1 MFPPIFNMFGSSAL
15 AYCSQADGL
24 YCWQHTQSRHITS
37 LTKLEENHGEEVL
50 TKSGLYSELECTD
63 SVKIPKKGKADE
75 NVRNPPKV
83 DSSSQTTHL
92 ETGFHNSFLSPLP
105 PPIMSLAFPPVTAG
119 LPTTPTLSG
128 TTSTPGNSVAPP
140 PPPPLPIE
148 LRGTVKPALATKLSG
163 NDVIAS
169 SSPAPGA
176 RGVYLFRKPNFQLS
190 HILA

>member
-1 MFPPIFNMFGSSAL
+1 MFGSSAL

-105 PPIMSLAFPPVTAG
+105 LSLIHISE
-119 LPTTPTLSG
+119 PTRP
-128 TTSTPGNSVAPP
+128 
-140 PPPPLPIE
+140 
-148 LRGTVKPALATKLSG
+148 
-163 NDVIAS
+163 
-169 SSPAPGA
+169 
-176 RGVYLFRKPNFQLS
+176 Y
-190 HILA
+190 